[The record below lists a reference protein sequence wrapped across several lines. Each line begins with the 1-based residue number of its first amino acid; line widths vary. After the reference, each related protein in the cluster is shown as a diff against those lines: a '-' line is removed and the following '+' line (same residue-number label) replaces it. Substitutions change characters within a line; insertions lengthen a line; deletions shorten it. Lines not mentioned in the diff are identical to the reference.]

1 MQSKTMLPRRY
12 RLRCGEGGHAA
23 MLSAQA

>member
-1 MQSKTMLPRRY
+1 MQSKSMLLRRH